1 MIYDCVNLNFIDHF
15 NALFVFYIFTSFLP
29 TAYLFKKNYDPPHF
43 FNKLSI
49 SLFPVDPKQFL
60 FKFLSKNSLYN
71 IICMPPG
78 QHGGEGAGADIPPQR
93 PQG

>member
-1 MIYDCVNLNFIDHF
+1 MHYLFFIF
-15 NALFVFYIFTSFLP
+15 LRLSFLQRI
-29 TAYLFKKNYDPPHF
+29 YSKKIMIHH
-43 FNKLSI
+43 I
-49 SLFPVDPKQFL
+49 SLINYQFHFSQSILNNFL

>member
-1 MIYDCVNLNFIDHF
+1 MHY
-15 NALFVFYIFTSFLP
+15 LFFYIFTSFLP
-29 TAYLFKKNYDPPHF
+29 TAYLFKKIMIHH
-43 FNKLSI
+43 I
-49 SLFPVDPKQFL
+49 SLINYQFHFSQSILNNFL